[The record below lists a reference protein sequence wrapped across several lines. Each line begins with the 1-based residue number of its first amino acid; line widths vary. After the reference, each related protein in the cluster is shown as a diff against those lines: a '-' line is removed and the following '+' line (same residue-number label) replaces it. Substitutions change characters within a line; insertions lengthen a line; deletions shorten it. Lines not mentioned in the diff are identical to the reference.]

1 MNIEYRIS
9 IARSRE
15 SIFAIYRDVDSWAQ
29 WDPDIEAVG
38 LDGEFVAGTRGW
50 LKPVG
55 APKTATRMV
64 AVDEPGSFSVESKL
78 PFCTMT
84 FEHELVAAPQSA
96 NGTSGDTTEVTHRV
110 VFTGAL
116 APLFSRLIGGKIR
129 KGISGT
135 MEGLKQ
141 YAEA

>member
-1 MNIEYRIS
+1 MSIEYCIR
-9 IARSRE
+9 IARPRE
-15 SIFAIYRDVDSWAQ
+15 HIFSIYRDVDSWAQ

-38 LDGEFVAGTRGW
+38 MDGDFAAGTRGW

-64 AVDEPGSFSVESKL
+64 SVVEPAAFTVESKL

-84 FEHELVAAPQSA
+84 FEHELHAVGESTDA
-96 NGTSGDTTEVTHRV
+96 THRV
-110 VFTGAL
+110 LFSGAL
-116 APLFSRLIGGKIR
+116 APLFSRIIGGKIR
-129 KGISGT
+129 KGIRGT

-141 YAEA
+141 YAES

>member
-1 MNIEYRIS
+1 MNLEYS
-9 IARSRE
+9 IQIANTRE
-15 SIFAIYRDVDSWAQ
+15 HIFSIYKDVNSWAQ

-38 LDGEFVAGTRGW
+38 LDGEFIAGTHGW

-64 AVDEPGSFSVESKL
+64 SVIEPDSFTVESKL

-84 FEHELVAAPQSA
+84 FEHELEAVGESTQ
-96 NGTSGDTTEVTHRV
+96 VTHRV
-110 VFTGAL
+110 LFTGLL
-116 APLFSRLIGGKIR
+116 APIFSRIIGSKIR
-129 KGISGT
+129 KGFRGT

-141 YAEA
+141 HAES